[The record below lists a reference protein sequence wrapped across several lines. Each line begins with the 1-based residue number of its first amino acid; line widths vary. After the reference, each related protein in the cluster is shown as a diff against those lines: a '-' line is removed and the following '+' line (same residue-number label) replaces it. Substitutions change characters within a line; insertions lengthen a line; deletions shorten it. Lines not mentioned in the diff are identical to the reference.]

1 MGSGITLFHKLLA
14 ACILLV
20 GSLGVIASP
29 VVISGDSLSA
39 RHLIAPN
46 TGRWTQKNA
55 PVSLFAGLAVDEN
68 QQISLV
74 FREKDSTEFQYAF
87 MKNADGIVN
96 YKKMDEALQQQV
108 KPFVLNSVG
117 HVPTFLVFISDDKYF
132 LTESTKGAQGAQWVK
147 EAVEQLMLRHNSLRL
162 NFQGKSRPDAF
173 DLEGEGDARKPIYK
187 LIDSMGTRGKDS
199 SKP

>member
-39 RHLIAPN
+39 RHLKARYTI
-46 TGRWTQKNA
+46 KL
-55 PVSLFAGLAVDEN
+55 PVSLCAGLVVDEN
-68 QQISLV
+68 QQMLLV
-74 FREKDSTEFQYAF
+74 FREKDSSEFKHAF
-87 MKNADGIVN
+87 TRNSEGTIL
-96 YKKMDEALQQQV
+96 YKEMDKALQQQV
-108 KPFVLNSVG
+108 KPFVLNSVED
-117 HVPTFLVFISDDKYF
+117 VPTFLIFIPDDQHF
-132 LTESTKGAQGAQWVK
+132 LTESAKGTQGTQWIKKAMVD
-147 EAVEQLMLRHNSLRL
+147 LMIRHNSLRL
-162 NFQGKSRPDAF
+162 NLKGRAKKPAAF
-173 DLEGEGDARKPIYK
+173 ILEGEGDAKKPIDS